1 MGYWGIPGWW
11 KYNHEE
17 VSPLINDGVP
27 TASLWPLAWGEHPFG
42 QDRIGRDLFAMT
54 MRGAQQSIT
63 VMVVIGLIAGLIG
76 VVVGALSGYFRGWT
90 EAVLMRLTDV
100 IIIIPALL
108 LAAVMAQMAGRR
120 DSGGWFAAFAS
131 SNGILAL
138 GIFLGLITWVGLA
151 RLMRGEFLSLRE
163 REFVDAARISGASN
177 ARIIF
182 KHILPNAVGVLI
194 VNVTLTMS
202 AAILTETALSYLGV
216 GVKAPDTSLGL
227 LISQNQEAFAT
238 RPWLFWFPGL
248 FIVLICLSINFIG
261 DGLRDAFD
269 PRQKKFNAK
278 KAKDAR
284 HASARGDTRHRVR
297 RNQGQ
302 LGDGHPQCLR
312 GRLLGGDRPVAG
324 RQQQYDGGGRRPAV
338 GHLHRC
344 GGGIAGGQ
352 RAAFHQVLPARPHQ
366 AGGLAGVR
374 GLEVPGPHG
383 LARTVRGCRQ
393 APEVF
398 RLGIAPAPDAGRR
411 RGPGHVAL
419 AGRDQGEGKAGV
431 DVHQRRPRHQD
442 GPERVL
448 QGHPAVVHHDGG
460 HPEQQPAKERDQQ
473 QRGRAGQGRRAG
485 GDRRDHNA
493 QGGNGPG
500 QPGEPGVRSGLEDFN
515 GTGMRRRA
523 HAPNNS
529 VFRAAALIPGG
540 PAARVEG
547 KPHHD

>member
-1 MGYWGIPGWW
+1 MSQPSQQDEIMAEDDAGLRQPAAGVEPILEAKGLSQGQIVRKRFLGHSGAIIGLVAFAIIFVMAFTSVGYWGIPGWW

-17 VSPLINDGVP
+17 VSPLVNDGVP

-63 VMVVIGLIAGLIG
+63 VMVVIGLIAGFIG
-76 VVVGALSGYFRGWT
+76 VVVGALAGYFRGWT
-90 EAVLMRLTDV
+90 EAVLMRLTDI

-120 DSGGWFAAFAS
+120 DSGSWFASFAS

-182 KHILPNAVGVLI
+182 KHILPNAIGVLI

-278 KAKDAR
+278 KAKD
-284 HASARGDTRHRVR
+284 S
-297 RNQGQ
+297 
-302 LGDGHPQCLR
+302 GHPH
-312 GRLLGGDRPVAG
+312 GATPITAFDGTKGD
-324 RQQQYDGGGRRPAV
+324 
-338 GHLHRC
+338 
-344 GGGIAGGQ
+344 
-352 RAAFHQVLPARPHQ
+352 
-366 AGGLAGVR
+366 
-374 GLEVPGPHG
+374 
-383 LARTVRGCRQ
+383 
-393 APEVF
+393 
-398 RLGIAPAPDAGRR
+398 
-411 RGPGHVAL
+411 
-419 AGRDQGEGKAGV
+419 
-431 DVHQRRPRHQD
+431 
-442 GPERVL
+442 
-448 QGHPAVVHHDGG
+448 
-460 HPEQQPAKERDQQ
+460 
-473 QRGRAGQGRRAG
+473 
-485 GDRRDHNA
+485 
-493 QGGNGPG
+493 
-500 QPGEPGVRSGLEDFN
+500 
-515 GTGMRRRA
+515 
-523 HAPNNS
+523 
-529 VFRAAALIPGG
+529 
-540 PAARVEG
+540 
-547 KPHHD
+547 

>member
-1 MGYWGIPGWW
+1 MSQPSQQDEIMAEDAGLRQPAAGVEPVLEAKGLSQGQIVRKRFLGHSGAIIGLVVFAIIFLTAFTSVGYFGLPGWW
-11 KYNHEE
+11 KYSHDQ
-17 VSPLINDGVP
+17 VTPLVNDGVP
-27 TASLWPLAWGEHPFG
+27 TASLVPLAWGEHPFG

-63 VMVVIGLIAGLIG
+63 VMVVIGLIAGLVG
-76 VVVGALSGYFRGWT
+76 VLVGALSGYFRGWT

-100 IIIIPALL
+100 IIIIPGLL

-120 DSGGWFAAFAS
+120 DSGSWFASFAS
-131 SNGILAL
+131 NNGILAL

-278 KAKDAR
+278 KAKDTGVHPLEA
-284 HASARGDTRHRVR
+284 APVTSF
-297 RNQGQ
+297 
-302 LGDGHPQCLR
+302 DG
-312 GRLLGGDRPVAG
+312 
-324 RQQQYDGGGRRPAV
+324 
-338 GHLHRC
+338 
-344 GGGIAGGQ
+344 
-352 RAAFHQVLPARPHQ
+352 
-366 AGGLAGVR
+366 
-374 GLEVPGPHG
+374 
-383 LARTVRGCRQ
+383 TK
-393 APEVF
+393 
-398 RLGIAPAPDAGRR
+398 
-411 RGPGHVAL
+411 
-419 AGRDQGEGKAGV
+419 GK
-431 DVHQRRPRHQD
+431 
-442 GPERVL
+442 
-448 QGHPAVVHHDGG
+448 
-460 HPEQQPAKERDQQ
+460 
-473 QRGRAGQGRRAG
+473 
-485 GDRRDHNA
+485 
-493 QGGNGPG
+493 
-500 QPGEPGVRSGLEDFN
+500 
-515 GTGMRRRA
+515 
-523 HAPNNS
+523 
-529 VFRAAALIPGG
+529 
-540 PAARVEG
+540 
-547 KPHHD
+547 

>member
-1 MGYWGIPGWW
+1 MSQPSQQDEIMAEDEGLRRPAAGIEPILEAKGLSQGQIVRKRFLGHSGAIIGLVAFAIIFVMAFTSVGYWGIPGWW

-17 VSPLINDGVP
+17 VSPLLNDGVP

-63 VMVVIGLIAGLIG
+63 VMVVIGLIAGFIG
-76 VVVGALSGYFRGWT
+76 VVVGALAGYFRGWT

-120 DSGGWFAAFAS
+120 DSGSWFASFAS

-182 KHILPNAVGVLI
+182 KHILPNAIGVLI

-278 KAKDAR
+278 KAKD
-284 HASARGDTRHRVR
+284 T
-297 RNQGQ
+297 
-302 LGDGHPQCLR
+302 GHP
-312 GRLLGGDRPVAG
+312 LGATPVTAFDGTKGD
-324 RQQQYDGGGRRPAV
+324 
-338 GHLHRC
+338 
-344 GGGIAGGQ
+344 
-352 RAAFHQVLPARPHQ
+352 
-366 AGGLAGVR
+366 
-374 GLEVPGPHG
+374 
-383 LARTVRGCRQ
+383 
-393 APEVF
+393 
-398 RLGIAPAPDAGRR
+398 
-411 RGPGHVAL
+411 
-419 AGRDQGEGKAGV
+419 
-431 DVHQRRPRHQD
+431 
-442 GPERVL
+442 
-448 QGHPAVVHHDGG
+448 
-460 HPEQQPAKERDQQ
+460 
-473 QRGRAGQGRRAG
+473 
-485 GDRRDHNA
+485 
-493 QGGNGPG
+493 
-500 QPGEPGVRSGLEDFN
+500 
-515 GTGMRRRA
+515 
-523 HAPNNS
+523 
-529 VFRAAALIPGG
+529 
-540 PAARVEG
+540 
-547 KPHHD
+547 